1 MERAL
6 DFLRSHRDVAFAT
19 VENGKPK
26 IRVFQIMQID
36 GETLYF
42 ATSAKKEVYRQLQA
56 NPSIELLAMEGDIS
70 VRVGGKADFNV
81 EDAMQR
87 KIYEGSAILQRLYPS
102 YDSMAYFSLKIKM
115 VDYYDLKP
123 TPPLLEHFER

>member
-1 MERAL
+1 M
-6 DFLRSHRDVAFAT
+6 AFAT
-19 VENGKPK
+19 VEDAKPK
-26 IRVFQIMQID
+26 IRVFQIMQIE